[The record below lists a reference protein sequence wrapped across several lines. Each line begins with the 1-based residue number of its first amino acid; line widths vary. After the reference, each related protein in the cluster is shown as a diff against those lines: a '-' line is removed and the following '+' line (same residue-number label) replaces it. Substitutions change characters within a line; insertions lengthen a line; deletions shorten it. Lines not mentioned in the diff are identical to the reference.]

1 MNNCMKKKVI
11 SITFILLVTLS
22 FCTGCIV
29 TRSSVQINKVEVGMT
44 KTEIKKLLGTP
55 EFKNG
60 DLEGEQWGYHKMI
73 GDVAGPEPILFLV
86 TFDNEGKVI
95 AYDTVKEHHHPI
107 R

>member
-1 MNNCMKKKVI
+1 MKKKI
-11 SITFILLVTLS
+11 ITTIFVFIATMAI
-22 FCTGCIV
+22 CTSCIT

-44 KTEIKKLLGTP
+44 KTEIKRLLGTP

-60 DLEGEQWGYHKMI
+60 NLEGEQWGYHKMI
-73 GDVAGPEPILFLV
+73 GEVAGPEPVLFLV

>member
-1 MNNCMKKKVI
+1 
-11 SITFILLVTLS
+11 
-22 FCTGCIV
+22 
-29 TRSSVQINKVEVGMT
+29 MT
-44 KTEIKKLLGTP
+44 KTDIKKLLGTP

-73 GDVAGPEPILFLV
+73 GDVAGPEPVLFLV

-107 R
+107 SYYVCNRKPRKRKMKTVERRSRGLSAPCR

>member
-1 MNNCMKKKVI
+1 MNHSMKKKAI
-11 SITFILLVTLS
+11 SIIFILLVTLS
-22 FCTGCIV
+22 FCTSCIV

-73 GDVAGPEPILFLV
+73 GDVAGPEPVLFLV
-86 TFDNEGKVI
+86 TFDKEGKVI

>member
-1 MNNCMKKKVI
+1 MKKKI
-11 SITFILLVTLS
+11 ITTLFILIATMSL
-22 FCTGCIV
+22 CTSCFA

-73 GDVAGPEPILFLV
+73 GDVAGPEPVLFLV

>member
-1 MNNCMKKKVI
+1 MNFSMKKKP
-11 SITFILLVTLS
+11 ITIIFMLLVMLPI
-22 FCTGCIV
+22 CTSCIA

-44 KTEIKKLLGTP
+44 KTEIKKLLGSP

-73 GDVAGPEPILFLV
+73 GEIAGPEPVLFLV
-86 TFDNEGKVI
+86 TFDKEGKVI